1 MFKLWETN
9 LSFSW
14 DMNMCMLWT
23 DADVEKPQAKKRKTE
38 DSGSAK
44 NTQNGKKRKREDE
57 NEVRFWFIEQLSQW
71 KLFWKIE

>member
-1 MFKLWETN
+1 MFKLWETK
-9 LSFSW
+9 LSYSW
-14 DMNMCMLWT
+14 DLNMCMLWT

-71 KLFWKIE
+71 KLF